1 MIRRYYLSCGIA
13 WLVALSCIS
22 IVRAQNI
29 LTDFDRDQ
37 HHIYDRMNV
46 LTGGGPADVHSSI
59 LPLWRHDV
67 VALADSFWRM
77 APSDAISLA
86 DVQQIWNQNNEFVK
100 QQPELVHPTT
110 GVIINRY
117 GLSKKALW
125 NTFYKTPAHFF
136 EVDVPDFYLRI
147 NPILHI
153 AAGRETEEAVT
164 PFINQRG
171 ISIRGGIGKNV
182 YFQTSV
188 FESQVRFANYVN
200 EFTDAFG
207 VVPGAGLYKPF
218 ESKFFDFT
226 AGRDYLLANAYVG
239 VNLGKYI
246 GFQLGH
252 NQCFIGDG
260 IRSLLFSDF
269 STPFFSLKF
278 NTRIW
283 KFHYQN
289 IFAELAADNFMSVSG
304 NSDPIPKKYIAAHYL
319 SFKLNKAIT
328 LSLFEAVVF
337 NRDDHRFE
345 LQYLNPIIFY
355 RTIEGSLGS
364 PDNVLLGMNARVDLY
379 KRISLYGQLML
390 DDLSV
395 KNILD
400 GHLDWWGNKFGHQ
413 LGAKY
418 INALNID
425 HLDLQVEWNTVR
437 PYTYSHY
444 DADANYSN
452 YKQALAHPLGANFTE
467 VVIAAHYAAT
477 PRLRGTTSVYLMQ
490 VGEDVDSV
498 SFGGNIIVP
507 NTQRQ
512 GDYGNAIAQGVGA
525 DILFWSTRL
534 SYELTTGLFIDGRM
548 VFRKKKS
555 DDVARD
561 LTTNLFQ
568 VGVRYNMAVRDD
580 VF

>member
-1 MIRRYYLSCGIA
+1 MIKLYSLSCCTAIFVTCCCFA
-13 WLVALSCIS
+13 VH
-22 IVRAQNI
+22 AQNI

-37 HHIYDRMNV
+37 QHRYDRMTI
-46 LTGGGPADVHSSI
+46 LTGGGPAELHSSI

-67 VALADSFWRM
+67 VALADRF
-77 APSDAISLA
+77 SLLA
-86 DVQQIWNQNNEFVK
+86 TDDRATYDVQQIWDQNNEFVIAQPVWVDSLTVK
-100 QQPELVHPTT
+100 QLA
-110 GVIINRY
+110 RY
-117 GLSKKALW
+117 RTSERPLW

-153 AAGRETEEAVT
+153 AAGRESTEAVT

-200 EFTDAFG
+200 VFTDSFG
-207 VVPGAGLYKPF
+207 VVPGAGLFKPF
-218 ESKFFDFT
+218 ESAFFDVT

-269 STPFFSLKF
+269 STPFFSLKL

-304 NSDPIPKKYIAAHYL
+304 NSEPIPKKYLAAHYL
-319 SFKLNKAIT
+319 SFKLNSAIT

-337 NRDDHRFE
+337 NRDDHQFE

-355 RTIEGSLGS
+355 RTVEGSLGS
-364 PDNVLLGMNARVDLY
+364 PDNVLLGLNARVDLY
-379 KRISLYGQLML
+379 NRISLYGQLVL

-395 KNILD
+395 RNILE
-400 GHLDWWGNKFGHQ
+400 GHMDWWGNKFGHQ
-413 LGAKY
+413 LGVKY
-418 INALNID
+418 VNALNVD
-425 HLDLQVEWNTVR
+425 HLDLQAEWNTVR

-452 YKQALAHPLGANFTE
+452 YKQPLAHPLGANFNE
-467 VVIAAHYAAT
+467 IILSAHYAAS
-477 PRLRGTTSVYLMQ
+477 PRLRGTTSLYLMRI
-490 VGEDVDSV
+490 GEDVDSI

-512 GDYGNAIAQGVGA
+512 GDFGNAVAQGVGA
-525 DILFWSTRL
+525 DILFWSTRI
-534 SYELTTGLFIDGRM
+534 SYEMTPGLLVEGRY

-555 DDVARD
+555 DVATRD
-561 LTTNLFQ
+561 LQTNLFQ
-568 VGVRYNMAVRDD
+568 LGVRYNIATRED

>member
-1 MIRRYYLSCGIA
+1 MITLYQLSSCAAI
-13 WLVALSCIS
+13 LVACCCVT
-22 IVRAQNI
+22 VRAQNI

-37 HHIYDRMNV
+37 QHRYDRMTI
-46 LTGGGPADVHSSI
+46 LTDGGPSELHSSI

-67 VALADSFWRM
+67 VALADRFWPIATDDR
-77 APSDAISLA
+77 AKYDA
-86 DVQQIWNQNNEFVK
+86 QQIWDQNNEFVIA
-100 QQPELVHPTT
+100 QPALVDSLT
-110 GVIINRY
+110 GIAQSRY
-117 GLSKKALW
+117 RTSGRPLW
-125 NTFYKTPAHFF
+125 NSFYKSPAHLF

-153 AAGRETEEAVT
+153 AAGRETTEAVT

-182 YFQTSV
+182 YFQISV
-188 FESQVRFANYVN
+188 VESQVRFANYVN
-200 EFTDAFG
+200 VFTDSFG
-207 VVPGAGLYKPF
+207 VVPGAGLFKPF

-269 STPFFSLKF
+269 STPFFSLKL

-304 NSDPIPKKYIAAHYL
+304 NSEPIPKKYLAAHYL
-319 SFKLNKAIT
+319 SFKLNPSIT

-337 NRDDHRFE
+337 NRDDHQFE

-355 RTIEGSLGS
+355 RTVEGSLGS

-379 KRISLYGQLML
+379 KRFSLYGQLML

-395 KNILD
+395 RNILE
-400 GHLDWWGNKFGHQ
+400 GNMDWWGNKFGHQ
-413 LGAKY
+413 LGVKY
-418 INALNID
+418 INALNVD
-425 HLDLQVEWNTVR
+425 HLDLQAEWNTVR

-452 YKQALAHPLGANFTE
+452 YKQPLAHPLGANFNE
-467 VVIAAHYAAT
+467 VILSAHYAAT
-477 PRLRGTTSVYLMQ
+477 PRLRGTTSVYLMRI
-490 VGEDVDSV
+490 GEDIDSV
-498 SFGGNIIVP
+498 SYGGNIIIP

-512 GDYGNAIAQGVGA
+512 GDFGNTIAQGVSA

-534 SYELTTGLFIDGRM
+534 SYELTTGLFVEGRY

-555 DDVARD
+555 DVATKD
-561 LTTNLFQ
+561 LKTNLFQ
-568 VGVRYNMAVRDD
+568 LGIRYNIAVRED